1 MKERLLNMCNAASL
15 LFYTAILTILLTFY
29 LFYYPRI
36 NFVQEN
42 IQTNIFTRPHTN
54 GGRSCNLFKGQWIP
68 DTRDS
73 LYTNFSCTTIPYRRN
88 CFFHG
93 RKDRDFLH
101 WRWKPEQ
108 CELPRFSPKTFLSI
122 VQGKT
127 MAFIGDSLARNQME
141 SLLCLLSTE
150 ETPKEVYKDAVERFW
165 TWEFPKHNFTLMAL
179 WSQFLVTA
187 TETMFNGSATGGFG
201 LQLDKVDQKWSEKL
215 PFIDYAIFSDFQW
228 FFRQNYLYE
237 GSKLIGCVYCQ
248 TPNVTNL
255 GISFAIKRA
264 FQAAFKQI
272 NECKN
277 CKNIFTIL
285 RTFSPS
291 HFEKGAWNTGGGC
304 NRTRPV
310 KIEDV
315 IGRDSNLEFRKIQV
329 EEIEMARE
337 KGEYRG
343 NRFEILDITEIMG
356 MRPDGH
362 PGLYGGNDDWKKGY
376 SDCIHWCLPGPIDVW
391 NELLL
396 EMIKR

>member
-1 MKERLLNMCNAASL
+1 MFINQAMFGGEKIAAVQLGGASKSR
-15 LFYTAILTILLTFY
+15 TI
-29 LFYYPRI
+29 I
-36 NFVQEN
+36 VQEYNQAN
-42 IQTNIFTRPHTN
+42 IVTRPYEN
-54 GGRSCNLFKGQWIP
+54 VSRSCNLFKGQWIP
-68 DTRDS
+68 DRRDT

-93 RKDRDFLH
+93 RKDKDFLH

-108 CELPRFSPKTFLSI
+108 CELPRFSSKTFLSI

-127 MAFIGDSLARNQME
+127 MAFIGDSIARNQMD

-150 ETPKEVYKDAVERFW
+150 ETPKEVYKDAEDRSM
-165 TWEFPKHNFTLMAL
+165 TWEFPKHNFSLMAL

-187 TETMFNGSATGGFG
+187 TETMFNGSATGSFD
-201 LQLDKVDQKWSEKL
+201 LHLDKVDQNWSEKIT
-215 PFIDYAIFSDFQW
+215 FIDYAIFSDVQW
-228 FFRQNYLYE
+228 FFRQHYLYE
-237 GSKLIGCVYCQ
+237 GSNLIGCILCQ
-248 TPNVTNL
+248 VPNMTDL
-255 GISFAIKRA
+255 GLNFAIKRA

-277 CKNIFTIL
+277 CKNIFTVL

-291 HFEKGAWNTGGGC
+291 HFENGTWNTGGGC

-315 IGRDSNLEFRKIQV
+315 IGRDSNWELRKIQV
-329 EEIEMARE
+329 EEIETARE
-337 KGEYRG
+337 KGEYLG

-362 PGLYGGNDDWKKGY
+362 PGLYGGNTWMTGY

-396 EMIKR
+396 EMIKRQTFSLN